1 MTMLKVKQGSTIRVV
16 AYIRV
21 SDESQVDG
29 YSLDA
34 QRKEIERWCE
44 RHGYVLTA
52 VYADEGISA
61 HTDKIEERP
70 QLTKLLEDAKKGI
83 FDCVVVHTLDRWAR
97 NVGVQRQ
104 ALKLLGE
111 CNVGFA
117 SVTEDVDFSTPA
129 GKLLLTTMG
138 GVSEFFSDQLG
149 VHVRKAQ
156 KQMAES
162 GLPVAGI
169 PFGYKRQPEKG
180 LPPVKVDQEAKAVIE
195 IFQRRAEGQ
204 SNGQIAT
211 WVNSQNFQTREGNFF
226 TPHAI
231 MDILNNHFYC
241 GFVEYNEKLYQ
252 GKHEVIISQELFQR
266 AQARKQPNKRVR
278 QVHGAKG
285 LLQGIVVCST
295 CGNRLHSDRKGQTTP
310 MYRERHA
317 HECPTNESSII
328 AAVFDKQ
335 VAALVHSLDIKPDWK
350 QEMAKIAVSTYE
362 GPKPEE
368 LNEKRRRLGK
378 AYADGAFTDN
388 EYNKRLAE
396 IDRQIAQTA
405 VVAPSAIEEAVELF
419 SNIPMLWSEA
429 TQEER
434 QLLLRSLVE
443 TVYVD
448 IKTKRV
454 TAIKPTPAFR
464 VLYGVGINSGPDT
477 PIKLMFHDKTPIKL
491 DLVETGENQTA
502 RETRN
507 VPEWVNSFEVKTC

>member
-1 MTMLKVKQGSTIRVV
+1 
-16 AYIRV
+16 
-21 SDESQVDG
+21 
-29 YSLDA
+29 
-34 QRKEIERWCE
+34 
-44 RHGYVLTA
+44 
-52 VYADEGISA
+52 
-61 HTDKIEERP
+61 
-70 QLTKLLEDAKKGI
+70 
-83 FDCVVVHTLDRWAR
+83 
-97 NVGVQRQ
+97 
-104 ALKLLGE
+104 
-111 CNVGFA
+111 
-117 SVTEDVDFSTPA
+117 
-129 GKLLLTTMG
+129 
-138 GVSEFFSDQLG
+138 
-149 VHVRKAQ
+149 
-156 KQMAES
+156 
-162 GLPVAGI
+162 
-169 PFGYKRQPEKG
+169 
-180 LPPVKVDQEAKAVIE
+180 
-195 IFQRRAEGQ
+195 
-204 SNGQIAT
+204 
-211 WVNSQNFQTREGNFF
+211 
-226 TPHAI
+226 
-231 MDILNNHFYC
+231 
-241 GFVEYNEKLYQ
+241 
-252 GKHEVIISQELFQR
+252 
-266 AQARKQPNKRVR
+266 
-278 QVHGAKG
+278 
-285 LLQGIVVCST
+285 
-295 CGNRLHSDRKGQTTP
+295 